1 MNQEIREKVITSSH
15 ELGNKEKSDNTTSP
29 EIEMSQSLNGT
40 KEQDEEIIQ
49 SHSNTE
55 YRMRYK

>member
-29 EIEMSQSLNGT
+29 ETEMSQSLNGT

-49 SHSNTE
+49 SQ
-55 YRMRYK
+55 